1 MEYTP
6 KTMTP
11 EEFRELKAK
20 ADRVAERERIA
31 YEFEEDLMIM
41 SVEEALARREERLRQ
56 AGRRQPMEYTPKT
69 MRPEEFRELKAKAD
83 RVAERELRA
92 YEKDEDM
99 TSEVVRRAAERYRA
113 RQQAQK

>member
-20 ADRVAERERIA
+20 ADRVAERE
-31 YEFEEDLMIM
+31 
-41 SVEEALARREERLRQ
+41 LR
-56 AGRRQPMEYTPKT
+56 T
-69 MRPEEFRELKAKAD
+69 
-83 RVAERELRA
+83 

-99 TSEVVRRAAERYRA
+99 TSEVVRRAAEKYRA

>member
-6 KTMTP
+6 KTITP

-20 ADRVAERERIA
+20 ADRVA
-31 YEFEEDLMIM
+31 
-41 SVEEALARREERLRQ
+41 Q
-56 AGRRQPMEYTPKT
+56 
-69 MRPEEFRELKAKAD
+69 
-83 RVAERELRA
+83 RELRA

-113 RQQAQK
+113 LQQAQK

>member
-6 KTMTP
+6 KTMT
-11 EEFRELKAK
+11 
-20 ADRVAERERIA
+20 
-31 YEFEEDLMIM
+31 
-41 SVEEALARREERLRQ
+41 
-56 AGRRQPMEYTPKT
+56 
-69 MRPEEFRELKAKAD
+69 PEEFRELKAKAD

>member
-1 MEYTP
+1 MEFTP
-6 KTMTP
+6 KTMT
-11 EEFRELKAK
+11 
-20 ADRVAERERIA
+20 
-31 YEFEEDLMIM
+31 
-41 SVEEALARREERLRQ
+41 
-56 AGRRQPMEYTPKT
+56 
-69 MRPEEFRELKAKAD
+69 PEEFRELKAKAD

>member
-1 MEYTP
+1 MEVREDD
-6 KTMTP
+6 
-11 EEFRELKAK
+11 EEFENQV
-20 ADRVAERERIA
+20 D
-31 YEFEEDLMIM
+31 IM
-41 SVEEALARREERLRQ
+41 
-56 AGRRQPMEYTPKT
+56 
-69 MRPEEFRELKAKAD
+69 FRELKAKAD